1 MKEEEEMTIE
11 LLKFFYIIVLQKKIE
26 LLEDYTIAQN
36 EYVYWRENAIAARDM
51 NLNEDYDFAKSMQMS
66 FAHEKNK
73 IDWKVADCNDFL
85 FFVN

>member
-1 MKEEEEMTIE
+1 MKEGEMTFE
-11 LLKFFYIIVLQKKIE
+11 LLEIFYILVLQRKIE
-26 LLEDYTIAQN
+26 LIDEYTTAQN

-51 NLNEDYDFAKSMQMS
+51 NMDEEYGICKSMQML
-66 FAHEKNK
+66 FAHEKNN